1 MHPDSTIATSVTT
14 AAEDVSALIADNA
27 LTAVF
32 QPLINLAESSFFGF
46 ESLVRGPQ
54 DSALRNPDNL
64 FAAAEREGCVVE
76 LELHCCRIAIRE
88 FAREHASGKLLMN
101 MSPRAVLGL
110 SEQQREELADYARR
124 MGILPSRLIIELTE
138 HDRVAQPHVLK
149 AALAPWRKAGMLLA
163 LDDFGDGK
171 SSLRAWTELRP
182 DLVKIDKHFVK
193 GVHADNERFEV
204 LRVLKHISET
214 FGGKLVAEGIEDEAD
229 LAVLRDMGIM
239 YGQGYLL
246 GRPQAQP
253 ARELPRIVL
262 DILQSSQLA
271 VFPDI
276 RVATHS
282 SLTAETLIASI
293 APVGTSTTNNDL
305 AQRFRE
311 QPGLHALA
319 IVSDDLQ
326 PLGLINRQAFMDR
339 YAQPFHKE
347 LYGRKSCTT
356 MMNAAPLVI
365 EQGTPLMSLVDVLRG
380 DDQRYLVDGFII
392 SHEGRYAG
400 LGTGERLVRAVSELR
415 IEAARHANPLTAL
428 PGNIPISEHIDRLL
442 RANVEFVACY
452 CDLRHFKPFNDCYG
466 YWRGDEMIRM
476 VAGLLMA
483 SCDPL
488 RDFVGHVGGDDF
500 IMLMQSD
507 DWEERCRAAIVEF
520 AERSR
525 ALFDNEARERGGIDS
540 EDRHGNPCFFPLSS
554 LIIGVVRVRP
564 GRFGRAKDVA
574 TAAAASKRAAKHE
587 PGGFFMQDPSA
598 ATGGGGGGGSTTS
611 ARHLLTTLHCPVG
624 SRLQ

>member
-1 MHPDSTIATSVTT
+1 MHPDSTISITTT
-14 AAEDVSALIADNA
+14 AAAKDVSALIASNA
-27 LTAVF
+27 LAPVF
-32 QPLINLAESSFFGF
+32 QPLVNLAESSIFGF

-54 DSALRNPDNL
+54 DSVLRNPDNL
-64 FAAAEREGCVVE
+64 FAAAEREGYVVE

-110 SEQQREELADYARR
+110 SEQQREDLSDYARR

-138 HDRVAQPHVLK
+138 HDRVVQPHVLRD
-149 AALAPWRKAGMLLA
+149 ALAPWRKAGMLLA

-214 FGGKLVAEGIEDEAD
+214 FGGKLVAEGVEDEAD

-253 ARELPRIVL
+253 ARELPRCVL

-276 RVATHS
+276 RVTTHS

-293 APVGTSTTNNDL
+293 SPVGTHTTNNDL

-319 IVSDDLQ
+319 VVSDDLK

-347 LYGRKSCTT
+347 LYGRKSCMT
-356 MMNAAPLVI
+356 MMNAAPLLI
-365 EQGTPLMSLVDVLRG
+365 EQGTPLMNLVDVLRG

-392 SHEGRYAG
+392 CHEGRYAG

-442 RANVEFVACY
+442 RAGVEFVACY

-476 VAGLLMA
+476 VAGLLMS

-500 IMLMQSD
+500 IMLMQSE
-507 DWEERCRAAIVEF
+507 DWEERCRIAIVEF

-525 ALFDNEARERGGIDS
+525 SLFDNVARERGGIDS

-554 LIIGVVRVRP
+554 LIIGVVRVKP

-574 TAAAASKRAAKHE
+574 TAAAAAKRAAKHE
-587 PGGFFMQDPSA
+587 PGGFFVQDSSH
-598 ATGGGGGGGSTTS
+598 ATGGGPAITT
-611 ARHLLTTLHCPVG
+611 RHLLTTLHCPVG